1 MTNLLHVPPTRLT
14 GRARC
19 PQLVVTALRPVLS
32 RGHLCPYVHVCVPI
46 SPFYEDASHRGQGHR
61 SPDTLI
67 LTDDS
72 REGLV
77 SKAGQ
82 TPGPVLPTPPVLLSG
97 GLDATWPEEE
107 GGPGAGA
114 TQSRPSHTAEQ
125 GRGAGPRGTPAAAV
139 GRTQSRCF
147 RAALQARRGAA
158 WPAFRGRPCD
168 VGGAGPPG
176 LPLPTPGLSAVD

>member
-1 MTNLLHVPPTRLT
+1 MTNLLHVPPARLT

-46 SPFYEDASHRGQGHR
+46 SPFYEDASHRGPGPPH
-61 SPDTLI
+61 PDTLI

-72 REGLV
+72 REGPV

-125 GRGAGPRGTPAAAV
+125 GRGAHPPLPSAEHRGGASVPPCRLV
-139 GRTQSRCF
+139 GWRH
-147 RAALQARRGAA
+147 
-158 WPAFRGRPCD
+158 GRPSEEGPATW
-168 VGGAGPPG
+168 GGAGPPG